1 MGKGYDN
8 NAVYGACSDRDVAPI
23 IPLRETPDVKGDHRE
38 FR

>member
-1 MGKGYDN
+1 MDKGYDN